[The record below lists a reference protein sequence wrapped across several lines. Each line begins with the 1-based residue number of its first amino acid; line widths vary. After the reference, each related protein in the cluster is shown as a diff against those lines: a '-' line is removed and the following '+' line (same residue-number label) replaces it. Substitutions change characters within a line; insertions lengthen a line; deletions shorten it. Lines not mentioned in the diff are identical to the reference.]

1 MTIGF
6 RHMMCPNTEKEFVSK
21 EQFSLQYIIIFSEYY
36 RVVAKGLSDEELDI
50 YKEF

>member
-6 RHMMCPNTEKEFVSK
+6 EHMMCLNTKEEFVSK
-21 EQFSLQYIIIFSEYY
+21 EQFSLQYTIILLEYY
-36 RVVAKGLSDEELDI
+36 KVVAKGLSDEGPDI

>member
-6 RHMMCPNTEKEFVSK
+6 EHVMCPNTEEQFVSE
-21 EQFSLQYIIIFSEYY
+21 EQFSLRYTFILLEYY
-36 RVVAKGLSDEELDI
+36 KVVAKGLSNEGLDI